1 MDGAG
6 EGWPE
11 GVTPLDHTADVG
23 LEVRAS
29 SLQTLFERAAAG
41 MRTAIEGPARGPGSA
56 DARVT
61 RAIELEAE
69 DVASLLVAW
78 LRELLFVHQ
87 VEGLAVR
94 GVRFERL
101 DRTGL
106 TGWLTLE
113 PARARPVREIKG
125 VTYHGLETSAY
136 DGGWR
141 ARVIFDV

>member
-1 MDGAG
+1 MDGDG

-29 SLQTLFERAAAG
+29 SRPALFERAAAG
-41 MRTAIEGPARGPGSA
+41 LRTAIEGTGRGSGAVGP
-56 DARVT
+56 RVS
-61 RAIELEAE
+61 RGIELAAD

-78 LRELLFVHQ
+78 LRELLFLHQ

-94 GVRFERL
+94 EARFEQL
-101 DRTGL
+101 DETGL
-106 TGWLTLE
+106 AGTLTLE
-113 PARARPVREIKG
+113 PAAARPVREIKG
-125 VTYHGLETSAY
+125 VTYHGLETEARE
-136 DGGWR
+136 DGWR

>member
-1 MDGAG
+1 MDADG
-6 EGWPE
+6 EVWPE

-23 LEVRAS
+23 LEVRAP
-29 SLQTLFERAAAG
+29 SLPVLFERAAAG
-41 MRTAIEGPARGPGSA
+41 MRVAIEGASLAPRAA
-56 DARVT
+56 DSGVK
-61 RAIELEAE
+61 RAIELEAD

-78 LRELLFVHQ
+78 LREVLFVHQ
-87 VEGLAVR
+87 VEGLAVH

-106 TGWLTLE
+106 TGMLALE

-125 VTYHGLETSAY
+125 VTYHGLETTAGP
-136 DGGWR
+136 DGWR